1 MINLAE
7 EALDYIGAC
16 GYGVE
21 DVKCV
26 RARGLNDGVLYGVD
40 FKKFIDMASG
50 IDYDEQDE
58 SRVHISRDL
67 AILMN
72 DGSEF
77 AREVDAM
84 KKFEWFKW
92 HSASEGSWQ
101 DKSELVM
108 AEPDE
113 VEISLD

>member
-1 MINLAE
+1 MTNLAE
-7 EALDYIGAC
+7 EACGYIGAC
-16 GYGVE
+16 GYGVK

-26 RARGLNDGVLYGVD
+26 RARGINDGVLYGVD
-40 FKKFIDMASG
+40 FKKFIDMARG
-50 IDYDEQDE
+50 IDYDKQDK
-58 SRVHISRDL
+58 SNIHISRDL
-67 AILMN
+67 TILMN

-77 AREVDAM
+77 AREWNPM
-84 KKFEWFKW
+84 ERFEWFKW
-92 HSASEGSWQ
+92 HAASEGSWQ

>member
-40 FKKFIDMASG
+40 FKKFIDMARG
-50 IDYDEQDE
+50 LNYDEHDD

-77 AREVDAM
+77 AREWNPM
-84 KKFEWFKW
+84 ERFKW
-92 HSASEGSWQ
+92 HAASEGSWQ

-113 VEISLD
+113 VEIFLD